1 MHHPHP
7 PKPSRSS
14 TLALALAALALAA
27 PAGALAAAGTLVQT
41 GGDAAPGSPKI
52 AGASCANQRAW
63 TCARGQVLT
72 IAGDE
77 LEGVRAV
84 VFLGGRGRRDNV
96 RVRVHRR
103 MAERGALLTVVPR
116 RARSG
121 RVRVIGVIGR
131 PAISA
136 APLHVLAE
144 LPAIDDAGHLN
155 KLVAGGRRQAHVAY
169 AVTGTPGPDA
179 AIEAVRMPQGTV
191 VKAWP
196 LDAAPAGAG
205 AVSWDGFD
213 GDHPAPTGTYLLR
226 LNDAAAGAATLD
238 AGSDTQFDLLEALFP
253 IRGRH
258 RIGRSAGQRFGGA
271 RGHQGQDT
279 FAACG
284 TPLAALTKGVVQH
297 AGFQG
302 AAGNYVVVQRPDGES
317 YAYMHLREPTTVQAG
332 DRVFTGER
340 LGYVGQTG
348 HADGCHL
355 HLELWT
361 APGWYEGGHPYDP
374 VAALERWDAWS

>member
-1 MHHPHP
+1 V
-7 PKPSRSS
+7 
-14 TLALALAALALAA
+14 AALALTA
-27 PAGALAAAGTLVQT
+27 PAGALAAAGTLIQT

-52 AGASCANQRAW
+52 AAASCANQRAW

-103 MAERGALLTVVPR
+103 MAARGELLTVVPR

-121 RVRVIGVIGR
+121 RVRVIGMIGR
-131 PAISA
+131 PAVSA

-144 LPAIDDAGHLN
+144 LPAIDDAGRLN
-155 KLVAGGRRQAHVAY
+155 KLVAGGRREAHVAY
-169 AVTGTPGPDA
+169 RVNGTPAPDA
-179 AIEAVRMPQGTV
+179 VIEAVRLPQGTV
-191 VKAWP
+191 VKTWP
-196 LDAAPAGAG
+196 LVATPDGAAT
-205 AVSWDGFD
+205 VSWDGFD
-213 GDHPAPTGTYLLR
+213 GEDAAPTGTYLLR
-226 LNDAAAGAATLD
+226 LNAAAAGAATLD
-238 AGSDTQFDLLEALFP
+238 EGSDTQFDLLQALFP

-258 RIGRSAGQRFGGA
+258 RIGRSVTQRFGGP

-279 FAACG
+279 FARCG
-284 TPLAALTKGVVQH
+284 TPLAALTKGVVQY
-297 AGFQG
+297 AGYQG
-302 AAGNYVVVQRPDGES
+302 AAGNYVVVRRPDGES
-317 YAYMHLREPTTVQAG
+317 YAYMHLREAPAVERG
-332 DRVFTGER
+332 DRIFTGQR
-340 LGYVGQTG
+340 LGHVGQTG

-361 APGWYEGGHPYDP
+361 APGWYAGGHPYDP
-374 VAALERWDAWS
+374 AGALERWDAWS